1 MVKIN
6 ISNLT
11 KDYKKQRV
19 IDNLNL
25 RIDFEK
31 NNILGVLGPNGSG
44 KSTIL
49 RLLAGV
55 LLNTDGVISLENQDD
70 NYVKWTKQNSI
81 YVSSGERGLM
91 SKLNIIDNAIYFGA
105 LKGISKE
112 KILDNLYKL
121 SEEFNFMDL
130 INKKFDTMSTGQRKK
145 AQLLCALSFDMKL
158 ILLDEP
164 SNGLDLDSQKELEA
178 IIQSIGKKE
187 ETQIVISSHDINLLS
202 DICNQYIYIREGKL
216 IKSIENKKS
225 NSQLI
230 DMYNNYL
237 KEGEI

>member
-1 MVKIN
+1 
-6 ISNLT
+6 
-11 KDYKKQRV
+11 
-19 IDNLNL
+19 
-25 RIDFEK
+25 
-31 NNILGVLGPNGSG
+31 
-44 KSTIL
+44 
-49 RLLAGV
+49 
-55 LLNTDGVISLENQDD
+55 
-70 NYVKWTKQNSI
+70 
-81 YVSSGERGLM
+81 
-91 SKLNIIDNAIYFGA
+91 
-105 LKGISKE
+105 
-112 KILDNLYKL
+112 
-121 SEEFNFMDL
+121 
-130 INKKFDTMSTGQRKK
+130 
-145 AQLLCALSFDMKL
+145 MKL